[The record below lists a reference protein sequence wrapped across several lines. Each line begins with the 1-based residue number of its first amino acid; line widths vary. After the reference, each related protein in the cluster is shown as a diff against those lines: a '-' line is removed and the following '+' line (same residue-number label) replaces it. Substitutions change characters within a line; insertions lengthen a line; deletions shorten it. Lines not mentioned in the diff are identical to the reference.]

1 MDSGGGGF
9 GFSIWCPGN
18 IEGEGERGSV
28 EAAQTSLD
36 WGFSRWREGWGDVR
50 LRRCAYFRG
59 AWESAEL
66 LEKEPGYCR
75 ETPGSDRLSPSC
87 VWLLSKMCFWSRVPF
102 RVCGE
107 PSGTLRGNDFGFLV
121 IRNIDSGSCMFFV

>member
-1 MDSGGGGF
+1 M
-9 GFSIWCPGN
+9 
-18 IEGEGERGSV
+18 

-36 WGFSRWREGWGDVR
+36 WVFSRWIVGWGDVR
-50 LRRCAYFRG
+50 IRRCVYFRG
-59 AWESAEL
+59 TWESAEL

-75 ETPGSDRLSPSC
+75 ETPGSDLLSPSC

-107 PSGTLRGNDFGFLV
+107 PSGMALPRGNAFGLLV